1 MTPAAYGGSP
11 WPLIPSRLLAPVLAV
26 HGRDRQARR
35 AEGAPLS
42 TWTYAGTYNA
52 TTADTQLALASAAR
66 ARDHDDQADNAA

>member
-1 MTPAAYGGSP
+1 
-11 WPLIPSRLLAPVLAV
+11 
-26 HGRDRQARR
+26 
-35 AEGAPLS
+35 LS